1 MTATKA
7 LSIEDTALN
16 SSTLSTRGNR
26 EYTDIDL
33 TFTTKPGPS
42 GVATT
47 GDLYKKNGAAAVKQ
61 AMKTLLLTS
70 PFEKPFEPNFGA
82 GISELLF
89 DLNDGTTAQYVE
101 SKIRAIVSIYEPRA
115 KIESLNI
122 IANPNSNRVAIEIVF
137 SVRNTADTFTF
148 TTTVSRLR

>member
-16 SSTLSTRGNR
+16 SRTLSTRGNR
-26 EYTDIDL
+26 EYKDIDL
-33 TFTTKPGPS
+33 TFTTRPGPS
-42 GVATT
+42 GVSTT
-47 GDLYKKNGAAAVKQ
+47 GDVYKKNGVAAVKQ

-70 PFEKPFEPNFGA
+70 PLEKPFEPDFGV
-82 GISELLF
+82 GITELLF

-101 SKIRAIVSIYEPRA
+101 AKIRAIVSIYEPRA
-115 KIESLNI
+115 QIETLNI
-122 IANPNSNRVAIEIVF
+122 IANPNSNRVTIEIVF

-148 TTTVSRLR
+148 TTTVNRLR